1 MSLESL
7 ASQVAVALAQHVAAD
22 VVQQVMDKLQPVFG
36 SIDKRFK
43 DFDARLK
50 AIESH
55 DPDHGADQQVTPVEV
70 DTPKVKFAELTED
83 AIEACV
89 NAPVVDKNGEQATL
103 SDTDKT
109 KTTRVL
115 LAFAKSGMDIHDV
128 DAVSKAVATYH
139 AIKGSKN
146 VQGLQ
151 VETLK
156 ALAKYCTWNGWTE
169 LGAKYTEAKKQDA
182 ADFRDARKELESGAL
197 PSRDAICAAIVD
209 AKGSGTGLLRL
220 YLQVV
225 SAVRSDPAFLTT
237 KPTTGYPYY
246 DPETQ
251 ILAGDVIVK
260 TEGCGYN
267 FSHTVSEPKV
277 AAALKRILAQRL
289 AEGHDFVFNN
299 YTLEELKDTTLRKRV
314 SSTWCTS
321 ISRAAKTVGFEDGG
335 VAVIRRIST
344 SENFAA
350 QQAIAKRAHEMGH
363 SVPVALTYYMT
374 PQ

>member
-1 MSLESL
+1 MDTDPQVKYAQMTEESI
-7 ASQVAVALAQHVAAD
+7 A
-22 VVQQVMDKLQPVFG
+22 
-36 SIDKRFK
+36 
-43 DFDARLK
+43 
-50 AIESH
+50 
-55 DPDHGADQQVTPVEV
+55 
-70 DTPKVKFAELTED
+70 
-83 AIEACV
+83 ACV
-89 NAPVVDKNGEQATL
+89 NARVQNKHGELVEL
-103 SDTDKT
+103 SDTDKA
-109 KTTRVL
+109 KTSRVL
-115 LAFAKSGMDIHDV
+115 CAFAKPGMDIEDV
-128 DAVSKAVATYH
+128 DAVSKAVAAYR
-139 AIKGSKN
+139 ASKGE
-146 VQGLQ
+146 QGLQ

-182 ADFRDARKELESGAL
+182 ADFCDARKELES
-197 PSRDAICAAIVD
+197 
-209 AKGSGTGLLRL
+209 GLLRL

-225 SAVRSDPAFLTT
+225 SVVRSDPAFLTT

-350 QQAIAKRAHEMGH
+350 QQAIADRAHEMGH

>member
-1 MSLESL
+1 MDTDPQVKYAQMTEESI
-7 ASQVAVALAQHVAAD
+7 A
-22 VVQQVMDKLQPVFG
+22 
-36 SIDKRFK
+36 
-43 DFDARLK
+43 
-50 AIESH
+50 
-55 DPDHGADQQVTPVEV
+55 
-70 DTPKVKFAELTED
+70 
-83 AIEACV
+83 ACV
-89 NAPVVDKNGEQATL
+89 NARVQNKHGELVEL
-103 SDTDKT
+103 SDTDKA
-109 KTTRVL
+109 KTSRVL
-115 LAFAKSGMDIHDV
+115 CAFAKSGMDIEDV
-128 DAVSKAVATYH
+128 DAVSKAVAAYR
-139 AIKGSKN
+139 ASKGE
-146 VQGLQ
+146 QGLQ

-209 AKGSGTGLLRL
+209 AKGLGTGLLRL

-267 FSHTVSEPKV
+267 FLHTVSEPKV

-289 AEGHDFVFNN
+289 AKGHDFVFNN
-299 YTLEELKDTTLRKRV
+299 YTLKELKDTTLRKRV